1 MRFAEE
7 SKSAMMIRV
16 MRRRTQIIN
25 DDKGLHTRSAK
36 IKVDDICFEKIRDV
50 LEQKKEWQFAAVTP
64 LKRLF

>member
-50 LEQKKEWQFAAVTP
+50 LEQKKE
-64 LKRLF
+64 